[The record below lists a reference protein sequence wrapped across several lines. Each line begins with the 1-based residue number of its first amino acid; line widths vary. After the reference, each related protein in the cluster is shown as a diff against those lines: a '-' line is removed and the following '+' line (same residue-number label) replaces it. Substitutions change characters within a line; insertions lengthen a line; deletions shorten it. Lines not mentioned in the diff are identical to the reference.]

1 MTAFLLRRLLQTLLV
16 AFLVSVLVFSIILL
30 IPGDPATAMLGE
42 LANEQDIALLKRKLG
57 LDQPLY
63 MQYLHW
69 VGNAIQGDL
78 GRSMHTRFPV
88 TELIARALPYTIQL
102 ALCGMILAV
111 VIGIPAGL
119 IAARRHGKSP
129 DMVMRGLTTIG
140 MAMPNFWLGILLILV
155 FSLWLDLLPPSGI
168 VPISESFRGWATSMI
183 LPALTIA
190 ASFTAVVVR
199 QTRSA
204 FLEVLRTDY
213 IRTARAKGLP
223 EYMVITPHAL
233 RNVLIPVLTVVGL
246 QTGRLLGGAV
256 VTETIFSI
264 PGMGSLIVEGVNGRD
279 FVVVQAGIMV
289 AALGVLG
296 INLLV
301 DVLYGVIDP
310 RIRLA
315 GRS

>member
-1 MTAFLLRRLLQTLLV
+1 MTAFLLRRFLQTLLV

-42 LANEQDIALLKRKLG
+42 LANEEDIALLKRKLG

-69 VGNAIQGDL
+69 IGNALQGDL

-102 ALCGMILAV
+102 ALCGMFLAV
-111 VIGIPAGL
+111 VVGIPAGL
-119 IAARRHGKSP
+119 IAARRHGQSP

-140 MAMPNFWLGILLILV
+140 MAMPNFWLGILLILI
-155 FSLWLDLLPPSGI
+155 FGLWLDWLPPSGI
-168 VPISESFRGWATSMI
+168 VPISESFSGWASSMV
-183 LPALTIA
+183 LPAVTIA
-190 ASFTAVVVR
+190 AGFTAVVVR

-223 EYMVITPHAL
+223 EYMVITPHAM

-315 GRS
+315 GRT